1 MKEMKLNYN
10 FIFTLTIS
18 IISIILFF
26 IPTGFENPAL
36 TKDTIRTKGLV
47 LSTNN
52 SDLQKQGLIVVGTQR
67 LELKIIKGKYKGN
80 ILHSTN
86 LLNGQLSYDRIYE
99 VGDKVLAVVK
109 IKKDGSISAIRAVDL
124 YRLNTEIFLFLCFA
138 AFLIFFARWTG
149 FKALLS
155 FVFTALAFWK
165 ILIPA
170 FLNNIQPLLI
180 SFALVAILTTVIILL
195 ISGFNKKGFVALSG
209 SISGIAI
216 TTLLAIIFG
225 YFFRI
230 PGTVKEF
237 SEVLLYAGFMHL
249 NLSDIFISG
258 IFISAAGAVMDV
270 AMDIAASQNE
280 IIQKKPEI
288 PKMELIRS
296 GFNIASPVIG
306 TMTTTLLFA
315 YSGSFMFVFM
325 VFMAK
330 GTPPGNIFNIHF
342 IAAEILHTMVGS
354 FGLVLVAPVTAIIG
368 GFVFP
373 EKKKN

>member
-1 MKEMKLNYN
+1 M
-10 FIFTLTIS
+10 
-18 IISIILFF
+18 
-26 IPTGFENPAL
+26 
-36 TKDTIRTKGLV
+36 V
-47 LSTNN
+47 STDDSN
-52 SDLQKQGLIVVGTQR
+52 LQKQGLLVIGTQK
-67 LELKIIKGKYKGN
+67 LELKILSGEFKGQTYR
-80 ILHSTN
+80 SVN
-86 LLNGQLSYDRIYE
+86 LLNGQLKYDRLYD
-99 VGDKVLAVVK
+99 VGDKVLALAT
-109 IKKDGSISAIRAVDL
+109 IDKDKAISSLRTIDL
-124 YRLNTEIFLFLCFA
+124 YRLNTEIFLFFCFA
-138 AFLIFFARWTG
+138 GFLILFARWTG

-155 FVFTALAFWK
+155 FVFTALVIWK

-170 FLNNIQPLLI
+170 FLNDFSPLLI
-180 SFALVAILTTVIILL
+180 SFIIVSILTTVIILL
-195 ISGFNKKGFVALSG
+195 ISGFNKKGLVALSG
-209 SISGIAI
+209 AISGIAI
-216 TTLLAIIFG
+216 TTLLAILFG
-225 YFFRI
+225 HFFRI

-237 SEVLLYAGFMHL
+237 SETLLYAGFMHL

-280 IIQKKPEI
+280 IIQKKPDI

-325 VFMAK
+325 IFMAK
-330 GTPPGNIFNIHF
+330 GTPVSNIFNIQF

-354 FGLVLVAPVTAIIG
+354 FGLVLVAPATAIIG
-368 GFVFP
+368 GFIFP